1 MQKTDRIMILAGIIF
16 FGSIWGMLECFLG
29 SMKLTGA
36 LEMFPM
42 GALLGG
48 FVGLGLMA
56 FSRRL
61 YGIPWMQLGIGMIAG
76 MVRFWAPIGTCVI
89 CSALAIMAESL
100 VFELI
105 FNRKVFD
112 LSKMSASPLLDVR
125 SLALTGV
132 IAGYLIYVTGYMFT
146 QFFTPIIALPHAA
159 NLSNFAAALP
169 LIFGRGLFAA
179 LFGAA
184 ALPLAISVKQLHI
197 DVSAV
202 KKQLYYPITAC
213 VSVACWVVVIVA
225 FI

>member
-1 MQKTDRIMILAGIIF
+1 MQKTDKIMILAGIVF

-29 SMKLTGA
+29 SVKLSGD
-36 LEMFPM
+36 LRQFPM

-48 FVGLGLMA
+48 FFGLGIMA
-56 FSRRL
+56 FSRRI
-61 YGIPWMQLGIGMIAG
+61 YGIAWMQLGIGAIAG
-76 MVRFWAPIGTCVI
+76 IVRFWAPIGQCVI
-89 CSALAIMAESL
+89 CSALAIVAESL
-100 VFELI
+100 VFELV

-112 LSKMSASPLLDVR
+112 LSKVSASPLLDVK

-146 QFFTPIIALPHAA
+146 QFFTPIIALPHVA

-179 LFGAA
+179 IFGGV

-197 DVSAV
+197 DVNAIR
-202 KKQLYYPITAC
+202 KQLYYPITAC
-213 VSVACWVVVIVA
+213 VSATCWILVIV
-225 FI
+225 FV